1 LVKPIDQP
9 ESIELEQGCAF
20 NATRRSGKRHQGLVM
35 PIEAIEP
42 RRLYRQVADQLR
54 RLIDSGEFTVG
65 GRLPAERELSI
76 QLGVSRPTVREAL
89 IALEVD
95 GRVRIRVGSGIYVLP
110 AVAAKTGTGQPDST
124 MAGPFEILQARAL
137 IEGAVAEHAARIVT
151 PAAIAELDQ
160 VLNGMRN
167 TAHPGAQSI
176 GLDRA
181 FHVAIASMLGNDAVT
196 KVVADLFDQR
206 INPYFARLASYFES
220 ADSWQ
225 AALSEHAAL
234 RDRLAAGDA
243 IGAKAA
249 MQAHLQQSQIR
260 FSETFG
266 EVHPDPPKRTVVRQP
281 ARRRTRAAMTAQTSL
296 ETTKPRRTEP

>member
-1 LVKPIDQP
+1 
-9 ESIELEQGCAF
+9 
-20 NATRRSGKRHQGLVM
+20 M

-54 RLIDSGEFTVG
+54 RLIDSGEFAVG

-110 AVAAKTGTGQPDST
+110 PVASST
-124 MAGPFEILQARAL
+124 RQDDPTLAGPFDILQARAL
-137 IEGAVAEHAARIVT
+137 IEGAVAEQAARVMT
-151 PAAIAELDQ
+151 PAAIAELDAI
-160 VLNGMRN
+160 LAGMRN
-167 TAHPGAQSI
+167 TSHPGAKSVD
-176 GLDRA
+176 LDRA
-181 FHVAIASMLGNDAVT
+181 FHVAIAGMLGNDAIT

-220 ADSWQ
+220 ADSWH
-225 AALSEHAAL
+225 ATRDEHQAL
-234 RDRLAAGDA
+234 RDRLAARDVA
-243 IGAKAA
+243 GAKAA

-266 EVHPDPPKRTVVRQP
+266 EVHRVPPKRTVARQP
-281 ARRRTRAAMTAQTSL
+281 IKHRGRMTMTSQISEATSKSRRTTS
-296 ETTKPRRTEP
+296 